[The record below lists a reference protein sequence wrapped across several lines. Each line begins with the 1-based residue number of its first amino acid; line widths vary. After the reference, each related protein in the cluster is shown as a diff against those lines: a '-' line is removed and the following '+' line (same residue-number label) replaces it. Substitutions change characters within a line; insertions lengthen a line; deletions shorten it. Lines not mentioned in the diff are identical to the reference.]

1 MFLLSPESKN
11 DLVLVSEE
19 HFVMAVIVVNS
30 NGFACTLYSG
40 DIASFNRSNKYFFTL
55 ATLRHL
61 GRVKDI
67 VKISESTLILKKKDP
82 SPLLEMV

>member
-40 DIASFNRSNKYFFTL
+40 GIASFNRSNKYFFTL

-61 GRVKDI
+61 GRVEDII
-67 VKISESTLILKKKDP
+67 VKISESTLMLKRKFP
-82 SPLLEMV
+82 VL